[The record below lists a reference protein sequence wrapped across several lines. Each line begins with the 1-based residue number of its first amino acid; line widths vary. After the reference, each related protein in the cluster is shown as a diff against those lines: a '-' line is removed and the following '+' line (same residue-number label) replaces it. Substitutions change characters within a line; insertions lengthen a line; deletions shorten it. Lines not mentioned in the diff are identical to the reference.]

1 MKPKVILVTGAA
13 GFIGFHL
20 CNALIKKG
28 FYVLGIDALTDY
40 YDVSLKLK
48 RLEILKKS
56 KYFEFSKL
64 RIDTDEFLE
73 FSRDQ
78 SSIDIIV
85 HLAAQAGVRYS
96 IEHPREYVDTNLIG
110 TFNLLEFAK
119 NARVSHML
127 MASTS
132 SVYGAN
138 KNMPF
143 YENQKCDGQMSFYAA
158 TKKANEVMAHSYSHI
173 HEIPITVF
181 RFFIVYGPWGRPDMA
196 LFKFAD
202 SILKGKPIEVYNF
215 GNMKRDF
222 TYVEDLAEAITRLL
236 KVIPDHKITNYRK
249 YLNDS
254 LSKVAPYRIVNIGNS
269 TPVKLMDY
277 ILALENALGL
287 PAAKE
292 FLPMQPGDVPE
303 TFANTELLKSLIGY
317 APSTSVEDGV
327 AKFVEWFKDY
337 RQIK

>member
-1 MKPKVILVTGAA
+1 M
-13 GFIGFHL
+13 
-20 CNALIKKG
+20 
-28 FYVLGIDALTDY
+28 
-40 YDVSLKLK
+40 K

-56 KYFEFSKL
+56 KCFEFSKL

-73 FSRDQ
+73 FSHDQ
-78 SSIDIIV
+78 SSVDIIV

-143 YENQKCDGQMSFYAA
+143 SENQKCDGQMSFYAA
-158 TKKANEVMAHSYSHI
+158 TKKSNEVMAHSYSHI

-181 RFFIVYGPWGRPDMA
+181 RFFTVYGPWGRPDMA

-202 SILKGKPIEVYNF
+202 SILKGKPIEIYNF

-236 KVIPDHKITNYRK
+236 KVIPDHKITNYQK

-269 TPVKLMDY
+269 TPIKLMDY

-292 FLPMQPGDVPE
+292 FLPMQPGDVPK
-303 TFANTELLKSLIGY
+303 LLLIRNY
-317 APSTSVEDGV
+317 LNH
-327 AKFVEWFKDY
+327 
-337 RQIK
+337 